1 MAGKQGTSKCRV
13 CGKMCE
19 EEFIPQV
26 EGGYLWTHSNNENS
40 HPPYPALEWSKD
52 EALKDLEELKKES
65 PLVY

>member
-1 MAGKQGTSKCRV
+1 
-13 CGKMCE
+13 MCE